1 MTIQNSDQRKDLPL
15 VSVVIPSYNHARYIG
30 KAIESVLSQTYPNI
44 ELIVVD
50 DGSRDD
56 SRGVIKNL
64 ADRHGFQTILNEVK
78 IGRASC
84 RERV

>member
-64 ADRHGFQTILNEVK
+64 ADRHGFRLY
-78 IGRASC
+78 
-84 RERV
+84 